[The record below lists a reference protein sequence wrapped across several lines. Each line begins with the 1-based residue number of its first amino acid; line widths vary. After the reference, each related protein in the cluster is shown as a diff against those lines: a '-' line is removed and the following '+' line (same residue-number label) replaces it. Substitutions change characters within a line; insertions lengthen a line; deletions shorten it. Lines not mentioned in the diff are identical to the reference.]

1 MKGFFDN
8 IKYKEH
14 PLMFFIDQDFLDDFH
29 LSPGTNKLVHIQLPQ
44 ALFVWYD
51 IYMSATPSANWY
63 EIFKN
68 AL

>member
-1 MKGFFDN
+1 MTSDTRQGRWSSRKMKGFFDN

-44 ALFVWYD
+44 ALFV
-51 IYMSATPSANWY
+51 
-63 EIFKN
+63 
-68 AL
+68 